1 MGTEF
6 TPPPPYL
13 ALKERKIALAVSG
26 SIAAY
31 KAAWLASL
39 LVKSGAETQVLMSPG
54 SQKFVTPDLFAALTG
69 RPVFSSLFANDSDEG
84 GVKHID
90 SARWAD
96 MLVVAP
102 ASANTIAKIALGIA
116 DNAVT
121 VTALTPPRFKLIA
134 PAMESGMYENE
145 VTQSNLKTLAERGW
159 TIIDPTAGRLA
170 SGSVGMGRLE
180 EPEVIL
186 EHIRRAYAVDGDL
199 AGVRIVVSAGG
210 TREQLDAVR
219 AITNL
224 SSGKMG
230 FAIAE
235 AARDRGAEVTL
246 VSAAS
251 DLATPLGVR
260 RVAVNSAEEMLRAVD
275 EHTRDAR
282 LLIMAAA
289 PADVRPSRRAE
300 GKLTKDEFSSS
311 RLELEQTT
319 DIIASVN
326 HPNLLKVAFAAEAS
340 GDVERAAAKA
350 KAKGALFTVLNDI
363 TVPNSGFGS
372 DYNLAQIVRQNGE
385 SKALPLLNKVCLGH
399 IILDEVKPSLKQ

>member
-1 MGTEF
+1 
-6 TPPPPYL
+6 
-13 ALKERKIALAVSG
+13 
-26 SIAAY
+26 
-31 KAAWLASL
+31 
-39 LVKSGAETQVLMSPG
+39 
-54 SQKFVTPDLFAALTG
+54 
-69 RPVFSSLFANDSDEG
+69 
-84 GVKHID
+84 
-90 SARWAD
+90 
-96 MLVVAP
+96 
-102 ASANTIAKIALGIA
+102 
-116 DNAVT
+116 
-121 VTALTPPRFKLIA
+121 
-134 PAMESGMYENE
+134 
-145 VTQSNLKTLAERGW
+145 
-159 TIIDPTAGRLA
+159 
-170 SGSVGMGRLE
+170 MGRLE

-199 AGVRIVVSAGG
+199 AGVRLVVSAGG

-246 VSAAS
+246 VSASS

-300 GKLTKDEFSSS
+300 GKLTKGEFSSS

-399 IILDEVKPSLKQ
+399 IILDEVKPFLKQ